1 MNFNGF
7 LFELSSM
14 LFNTSFQSHV
24 EDEDEAET
32 STTDLGSSD
41 LSGGLDG
48 REAETSTP
56 DLRSSDLLG
65 DSDGNGG
72 EAETSPN
79 LRSLDF
85 SRLTGGGKY
94 FTTIVYNSIMLV
106 GSQFTMNQ
114 FFRMCHGHSE
124 SRKKIHSVSSAIG
137 SRILLSERKKQ
148 LAKGQLCA
156 TLAQKLLCCNGAFAV
171 EKRFRHGGAILSQLH
186 RLDKQPDAHVNKIV
200 NVHSYNLGC
209 MAIGNGIIANSTED
223 LLELRNFST
232 EQFIG
237 RLITTLLPE
246 DNSRI
251 RRVAFKNTGK
261 PFLATSSNTIKIWSS
276 SSQDGNRWECVQT
289 LVVDPTHLALDLI
302 FSQNGR
308 YLVTG
313 SSDKTAKVWKLLK
326 SFDGTKSWMCVAT
339 LSGHSREVTSL
350 AFHSNEDGSLIL
362 ATGSADNTIKVWTPN
377 KSSDETEWLCI
388 DTLVGH
394 SNWVSSI
401 AFHKNMPILVSGS
414 QDESIKIWMRS
425 DNGQFVCVSTLNQ
438 HRSPVTS
445 VVFSP
450 NGCILASG
458 SENDRCKI
466 WNLNF
471 SSNTCVATC
480 VSTKTFEDGIK
491 QLEFCSIDTLV
502 ICQYNGIRVFN

>member
-1 MNFNGF
+1 LSGGLEGNGG
-7 LFELSSM
+7 
-14 LFNTSFQSHV
+14 
-24 EDEDEAET
+24 EAET

-41 LSGGLDG
+41 LSGGLEGSED
-48 REAETSTP
+48 EAETST
-56 DLRSSDLLG
+56 
-65 DSDGNGG
+65 
-72 EAETSPN
+72 PN

-114 FFRMCHGHSE
+114 FFRMCHVRSE
-124 SRKKIHSVSSAIG
+124 SIKKIHCVSSAIG
-137 SRILLSERKKQ
+137 SSILLSERKKQ

-156 TLAQKLLCCNGAFAV
+156 TLAQKLLCFNGALAV
-171 EKRFRHGGAILSQLH
+171 EKPFRHGGAILSQLR
-186 RLDKQPDAHVNKIV
+186 RLDKQPDAHVDKIV

-209 MAIGNGIIANSTED
+209 MAIGNGIIANSTENF
-223 LLELRNFST
+223 LELRNFST
-232 EQFIG
+232 KQFID
-237 RLITTLLPE
+237 RLTTTLLPE

-251 RRVAFKNTGK
+251 RRVAFKNTGN
-261 PFLATSSNTIKIWSS
+261 PFLVTSSNTIKIWSP
-276 SSQDGNRWECVQT
+276 SQDGNRWECVQT

-313 SSDKTAKVWKLLK
+313 SSDKTAKVWKRLK

-377 KSSDETEWLCI
+377 KSSDETEEWLCI

-394 SNWVSSI
+394 SNWVFSI
-401 AFHKNMPILVSGS
+401 AFHENMPILVSGS

-491 QLEFCSIDTLV
+491 QLVFCSTDTLV
-502 ICQYNGIRVFN
+502 ISQYNGIRVFN